1 MHSFVFQIST
11 EPIEVDKLV
20 EADDIQMDIN
30 LADYV
35 DDFHGNRIEAI
46 ESLVKATDGML
57 QHVGNG
63 QLIYQGG
70 YQKYMEN
77 VVSKFKDLAST
88 VNVDSFFNNY
98 KILEVLKN
106 PMNVKFL
113 FASEDSNFW
122 LEQSDVLMTV
132 ISNLKEGD
140 SIFIGNVLDYHY

>member
-20 EADDIQMDIN
+20 EADNIQMDIN

-77 VVSKFKDLAST
+77 VVSQFKDLVAT

-98 KILEVLKN
+98 KLLKVLKN
-106 PMNVKFL
+106 PMDVKFL
-113 FASEDSNFW
+113 FVSEDSNFW
-122 LEQSDVLMTV
+122 LEQSDVLMTIV
-132 ISNLKEGD
+132 SNLKEGD
-140 SIFIGNVLDYHY
+140 SIFIGNVFDYHF

>member
-20 EADDIQMDIN
+20 EADNIQMDIN

-35 DDFHGNRIEAI
+35 DDFHGNRNEAI

-77 VVSKFKDLAST
+77 VISQFKDLAAT

-98 KILEVLKN
+98 KLLKVLKN
-106 PMNVKFL
+106 PMDVKFL
-113 FASEDSNFW
+113 FVSEDSNFW
-122 LEQSDVLMTV
+122 LEQSDVLMTIV
-132 ISNLKEGD
+132 SNLKEGE
-140 SIFIGNVLDYHY
+140 SIFIGNVFDYHF